1 MINAPKL
8 SLVFRSRGLLW
19 MQTEGKNRGGG
30 WGGGL
35 GDKAT
40 LTYNRLCP
48 FFFTNTITSQNVRPR
63 CCSKSPTAAVMFG
76 QHLVSCTRMARKQ
89 RLFSQA
95 GKIVTCRDVSISS
108 WDDERRYWPETCSA
122 MLVTSRSAIYLGRWG
137 SLIVHAHKLSC
148 VIRGKQIAYDKP
160 STLNSWATWIAT
172 DCCVKCMNN
181 RFLKCKVTHWAGC
194 IVALSAVLGQ
204 HAKVCL
210 SVLHSHYCTTTIW
223 TRLAIWLHPVHEIA
237 SPHLLVT

>member
-1 MINAPKL
+1 
-8 SLVFRSRGLLW
+8 
-19 MQTEGKNRGGG
+19 
-30 WGGGL
+30 
-35 GDKAT
+35 
-40 LTYNRLCP
+40 
-48 FFFTNTITSQNVRPR
+48 
-63 CCSKSPTAAVMFG
+63 
-76 QHLVSCTRMARKQ
+76 
-89 RLFSQA
+89 
-95 GKIVTCRDVSISS
+95 
-108 WDDERRYWPETCSA
+108 

-148 VIRGKQIAYDKP
+148 AIRGKQITYDKP

-223 TRLAIWLHPVHEIA
+223 TRPAIWLHPVHKIA
-237 SPHLLVT
+237 VPISLSPSIADEARYWPKSILQCEWLCITAWPFF